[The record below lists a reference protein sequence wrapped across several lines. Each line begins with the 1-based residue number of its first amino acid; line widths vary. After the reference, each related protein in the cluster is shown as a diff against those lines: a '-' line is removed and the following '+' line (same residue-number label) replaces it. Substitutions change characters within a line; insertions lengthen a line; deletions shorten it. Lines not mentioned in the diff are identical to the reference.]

1 MRTEELKEYLGIAT
15 DMEENIF
22 LQKNLIASIQRQ
34 IEDLKVPKA
43 FIDPAEPS
51 KPKESPE
58 PKETVMPPP
67 KSPCGFLT
75 ILGGAIGLFF
85 ADLIILNIIE
95 QRLEHMIE
103 QNIEYMQNLR
113 PFKLLD
119 IALAVVLLILLPI
132 CWMIYCVLRNRKV
145 SAQYRA
151 ARDRLKGAYQASM
164 ENWRRENLTSM
175 DRYNIAMEQY
185 RETLAENQQKRRQD
199 EIERQMQTL
208 FLQKQMETVKE
219 KLAESEEHMQ
229 KIYAKNIVFP
239 KYRNLVMICSLYEY
253 ICAGRCAELEGHEGA
268 YNILEAEIRLDRIIS
283 KLDVIITNL
292 EQIKT
297 NQFMLYT
304 EVQQCNRRLNGIM
317 ASIYNIKEMFMRTMD
332 KVTVSITDFHIS
344 ALQQNAELNAQLNAH
359 IGELQKKTVLTAYYA
374 ERAQKELA
382 YMNRMDYLS
391 GRHDDVFFN
400 HPPV

>member
-34 IEDLKVPKA
+34 IEELKVPKV

-51 KPKESPE
+51 KPEKPPE
-58 PKETVMPPP
+58 PKETVLPALKKPY
-67 KSPCGFLT
+67 GFFT
-75 ILGGAIGLFF
+75 ILGGAIGVFF
-85 ADLIILNIIE
+85 IGLIIANVITE
-95 QRLEHMIE
+95 E
-103 QNIEYMQNLR
+103 IEYMMDPNYELIFNLL
-113 PFKLLD
+113 F
-119 IALAVVLLILLPI
+119 ILPI
-132 CWMIYCVLRNRKV
+132 CWIVYCVLKNRKA
-145 SAQYRA
+145 SEQYRDA
-151 ARDRLKGAYQASM
+151 SDRLKRAYQASM
-164 ENWRRENLTSM
+164 DNWCRKCQVSM
-175 DRYNIAMEQY
+175 DNYHIAMEQY
-185 RETLAENQQKRRQD
+185 REMLADNQRKRRQD
-199 EIERQMQTL
+199 ESERQIQTL

-253 ICAGRCAELEGHEGA
+253 ICSGRCAELEGHEGA

-304 EVQQCNRRLNGIM
+304 EVQQCNRKLNGIM
-317 ASIYNIKEMFMRTMD
+317 ASINNIKEMFMSAMD
-332 KVTVSITDFHIS
+332 KVTASITDFHIS
-344 ALQQNAELNAQLNAH
+344 ALQQNAELKAQLNAH
-359 IGELQKKTVLTAYYA
+359 IAELQKTSALATYHA
-374 ERAQKELA
+374 ERTQKELA
-382 YMNRMDYLS
+382 YMNRMNYLS
-391 GRHDDVFFN
+391 GRNDDVFFN